1 MKQWYALHAF
11 LYSNDLSIVS
21 KPFDIDR
28 GLFAVIHVPEN
39 CISPEQGSGKQYRP
53 HRPLV

>member
-39 CISPEQGSGKQYRP
+39 CISPERGSGKQYRP